1 MTLAEMA
8 KEMQQ
13 ETASAEIQELR
24 RMRKF
29 IAAHNYEE
37 MNGRWAEVAKLEA
50 SGGRD
55 TVEGQY
61 EILKRIKELDRD
73 ADLTKLYRATLT
85 FAETR
90 ERAATGGG
98 VLFFQE
104 QKDRIRKAEEFICR
118 EVKQWENM
126 QVALGEIG

>member
-8 KEMQQ
+8 KQMQH
-13 ETASAEIQELR
+13 ETVSPEIQELR

-37 MNGRWAEVAKLEA
+37 MNGRWAEVARLEA
-50 SGGRD
+50 NGGRD

-61 EILKRIKELDRD
+61 EILKRIKELNRD
-73 ADLTKLYRATLT
+73 ADLIKLYRATLT

-90 ERAATGGG
+90 ERAEAGAAFYSSKKTKTAFARRRI
-98 VLFFQE
+98 LFVGKQSNG
-104 QKDRIRKAEEFICR
+104 KTCR
-118 EVKQWENM
+118 W
-126 QVALGEIG
+126 L

>member
-1 MTLAEMA
+1 MA
-8 KEMQQ
+8 KEMRQ

-37 MNGRWAEVAKLEA
+37 MNGRWAEVARLEA
-50 SGGRD
+50 NGGRES
-55 TVEGQY
+55 VEGQY
-61 EILKRIKELDRD
+61 EILMRIKELNRD
-73 ADLTKLYRATLT
+73 ADLIKLYRATLT

-90 ERAATGGG
+90 ERAEAGGG
-98 VLFFQE
+98 VLFFLE

-118 EVKQWENM
+118 EVKQWGNM
-126 QVALGEIG
+126 QVALSEIG